1 MLPGCRAVFRRD
13 FLNGDGMFRSL
24 HMKLVL
30 ILVLLILSVMIVV
43 GTLLINRV
51 SSYFLDDFS
60 SQMEEVFTQRFLA
73 ELSSACEGEDASERL
88 REMIAAYSGPLGID
102 TNRDFY
108 ILSDNSGEY
117 LTGSNDQLGVNLEIT
132 PNIIRA
138 LNGEVGSSLSTSN
151 DYMDIAIPISGDAGS
166 YIVYI
171 KDNKSDLSELTWM
184 LFSITVQVVLFGL
197 LFSVLLSFL
206 LSKTMTTPIENITKS
221 ASRLASG
228 EFDSRIE
235 VHSDDEIGVLTQT
248 FNNMAQSLHDV
259 MQDMAAERNKLNT
272 LFLHMTD
279 GVAAFDASGRILHMN
294 PAAEKMLG
302 MTFSPELTFKEVFHD
317 VVHPTGS
324 DTVVVDYTVDDR
336 TYQVFLA
343 TLNTP
348 DEPQGVM
355 AVIHDVTEQ
364 HRLEMTRREF
374 VANVSHEL
382 RTPLTSIKSY
392 TETLLET
399 DDLPPELRSKFLT
412 VINNE
417 ADRMARI
424 VKDLLTLSRL
434 DNGRLDMKFTKF
446 PIDKL
451 MGSVYDAML
460 FEAKNH
466 KHILTLELDDPLPEI
481 EGDRDRIEQVV
492 VNIVANAV
500 KYTPDGGNIIM
511 AARNV
516 KDGVE
521 IAVTDN
527 GTGIPKEDLPRLFER
542 FYRVDKARSRERGG
556 TGLGLAIAQEIV
568 RYHNGTIRAESKLGV
583 GTCMTVFLPL
593 KQNMPVK

>member
-1 MLPGCRAVFRRD
+1 
-13 FLNGDGMFRSL
+13 
-24 HMKLVL
+24 MKLVL

-43 GTLLINRV
+43 GTLLLNRV

-60 SQMEEVFTQRFLA
+60 SQMEEVFTQRFLS
-73 ELSSACEGEDASERL
+73 ELSSACAEENAPDLL

-117 LTGSNDQLGVNLEIT
+117 LTGSNDQLGTNLEIT
-132 PNIIRA
+132 PNIIHA
-138 LNGEVGSSLSTSN
+138 LNGQIGSSLSSTN
-151 DYMDIAIPISGDAGS
+151 DYMDIAIPISGEAGS
-166 YIVYI
+166 YILYI

-206 LSKTMTTPIENITKS
+206 LSKTMTIPIENITKG
-221 ASRLASG
+221 ALRLASG
-228 EFDSRIE
+228 EFDSQIE

-248 FNNMAQSLHDV
+248 FNNMARSLHDA

-279 GVAAFDASGRILHMN
+279 GVAAFDASNHILHMN

-302 MTFSPELTFKEVFHD
+302 MTFSPDLTFEEVFHD
-317 VVHPTGS
+317 VKKPSGS
-324 DTVVVDYTVDDR
+324 DTVVVDYTVEDR

-343 TLNTP
+343 ALNTP

-364 HRLEMTRREF
+364 HRLELTRREF

-399 DDLPPELRSKFLT
+399 DDLPEDLRSKFLT

-434 DNGRLDMKFTKF
+434 DSGRLDMKFTTF
-446 PIDKL
+446 PLDKL

-466 KHILTLELDDPLPEI
+466 RHELTLELDDPLPKI

-500 KYTPDGGNIIM
+500 KYTPDGGNIVM

-521 IAVTDN
+521 ISVTDN
-527 GTGIPKEDLPRLFER
+527 GIGIPREDLPRLFER

-583 GTCMTVFLPL
+583 GTSMTVFLPL
-593 KQNMPVK
+593 KQKYLQGEQP

>member
-1 MLPGCRAVFRRD
+1 
-13 FLNGDGMFRSL
+13 MFRSL

-43 GTLLINRV
+43 GTLLLNRV

-60 SQMEEVFTQRFLA
+60 SQMEEVFTQRFLS
-73 ELSSACEGEDASERL
+73 ELSSACAEENAPDLL

-117 LTGSNDQLGVNLEIT
+117 LTGSNDQLGTNLEIT
-132 PNIIRA
+132 PNIIHA
-138 LNGEVGSSLSTSN
+138 LNGQIGSSLSSTN
-151 DYMDIAIPISGDAGS
+151 DYMDIAIPISGEAGS
-166 YIVYI
+166 YILYI

-206 LSKTMTTPIENITKS
+206 LSKTMTIPIENITKG
-221 ASRLASG
+221 ALRLASG
-228 EFDSRIE
+228 EFDSQIE

-248 FNNMAQSLHDV
+248 FNNMARSLHDA
-259 MQDMAAERNKLNT
+259 MQEMAAERNKLNT

-279 GVAAFDASGRILHMN
+279 GVAAFDASNHILHMN

-302 MTFSPELTFKEVFHD
+302 MTFSPDLTFEEVFHD
-317 VVHPTGS
+317 VKKPSGS
-324 DTVVVDYTVDDR
+324 DTVVVDYTVEDR

-343 TLNTP
+343 ALNTP

-364 HRLEMTRREF
+364 HRLELTRREF

-399 DDLPPELRSKFLT
+399 DDLPEDLRSKFLT

-434 DNGRLDMKFTKF
+434 DSGRLDMKFTTF
-446 PIDKL
+446 PLDKL

-466 KHILTLELDDPLPEI
+466 RHELTLELDDPLPKI

-500 KYTPDGGNIIM
+500 KYTPDGGNIVM

-521 IAVTDN
+521 ISVTDN
-527 GTGIPKEDLPRLFER
+527 GIGIPREDLPRLFER

-568 RYHNGTIRAESKLGV
+568 RYHNGTIRAESKLGA
-583 GTCMTVFLPL
+583 GTNMTVFLPL
-593 KQNMPVK
+593 KQKYLQGEQA

>member
-206 LSKTMTTPIENITKS
+206 LWCDI
-221 ASRLASG
+221 
-228 EFDSRIE
+228 
-235 VHSDDEIGVLTQT
+235 
-248 FNNMAQSLHDV
+248 
-259 MQDMAAERNKLNT
+259 
-272 LFLHMTD
+272 
-279 GVAAFDASGRILHMN
+279 
-294 PAAEKMLG
+294 
-302 MTFSPELTFKEVFHD
+302 
-317 VVHPTGS
+317 
-324 DTVVVDYTVDDR
+324 
-336 TYQVFLA
+336 
-343 TLNTP
+343 
-348 DEPQGVM
+348 
-355 AVIHDVTEQ
+355 
-364 HRLEMTRREF
+364 
-374 VANVSHEL
+374 
-382 RTPLTSIKSY
+382 
-392 TETLLET
+392 
-399 DDLPPELRSKFLT
+399 
-412 VINNE
+412 
-417 ADRMARI
+417 
-424 VKDLLTLSRL
+424 
-434 DNGRLDMKFTKF
+434 
-446 PIDKL
+446 
-451 MGSVYDAML
+451 
-460 FEAKNH
+460 
-466 KHILTLELDDPLPEI
+466 
-481 EGDRDRIEQVV
+481 
-492 VNIVANAV
+492 
-500 KYTPDGGNIIM
+500 
-511 AARNV
+511 
-516 KDGVE
+516 
-521 IAVTDN
+521 
-527 GTGIPKEDLPRLFER
+527 
-542 FYRVDKARSRERGG
+542 
-556 TGLGLAIAQEIV
+556 
-568 RYHNGTIRAESKLGV
+568 
-583 GTCMTVFLPL
+583 
-593 KQNMPVK
+593 

>member
-1 MLPGCRAVFRRD
+1 M
-13 FLNGDGMFRSL
+13 
-24 HMKLVL
+24 L
-30 ILVLLILSVMIVV
+30 ILVLLIFSVMIVV

-51 SSYFLDDFS
+51 SSYFLDEFS
-60 SQMEEVFTQRFLA
+60 TQMEEVFTQRFLA
-73 ELSSACEGEDASERL
+73 ELSSACADELAPDRL
-88 REMIAAYSGPLGID
+88 REMLDAYTGSLGID
-102 TNRDFY
+102 ANRDFY
-108 ILSDNSGEY
+108 VLSSNSGEY

-138 LNGEVGSSLSTSN
+138 LNGQVGSDLSSAN
-151 DYMDIAIPISGDAGS
+151 SYMDVAIPITGDAGT
-166 YIVYI
+166 YILYI
-171 KDNKSDLSELTWM
+171 KDNKSDLTELTWM
-184 LFSITVQVVLFGL
+184 LFSVTIQVVMFGL

-206 LSKTMTTPIENITKS
+206 LSKTMTTPIENITKG
-221 ASRLASG
+221 AARLASG

-248 FNNMAQSLHDV
+248 FNNMAQTLHDT
-259 MQDMAAERNKLNT
+259 MQDMEAERNKLNT

-279 GVAAFDASGRILHMN
+279 GVAAFDAEDRIMHMN
-294 PAAEKMLG
+294 PAAEEMLG
-302 MTFSPELTFKEVFHD
+302 IAFSEDLTYDEVLHD
-317 VVHPTGS
+317 VERPDGDGTIM
-324 DTVVVDYTVDDR
+324 VDYSVEDR
-336 TYQVFLA
+336 TYQLFLA
-343 TLNTP
+343 TLQTP
-348 DEPQGVM
+348 DEMQGVL

-392 TETLLET
+392 TETLMDNEN
-399 DDLPPELRSKFLT
+399 LPVEMRSKFLT

-417 ADRMARI
+417 SDRMARI

-434 DNGRLDMKFTKF
+434 DNGRLDMKMSLF
-446 PIDKL
+446 PIGKL
-451 MGSVYDAML
+451 MGSVYDAIL

-466 KHILTLELDDPLPEI
+466 NHQLTLELDDPLPEI
-481 EGDRDRIEQVV
+481 EADRDRIEQVV

-516 KDGVE
+516 EKGVE
-521 IAVTDN
+521 ISVTDN
-527 GTGIPKEDLPRLFER
+527 GAGIPKEDLPRLFER
-542 FYRVDKARSRERGG
+542 FYRVDKARSREKGG

-568 RYHNGTIRAESKLGV
+568 RFHSGTIRAESQLGV
-583 GTCMTVFLPL
+583 GTRMTVFLPARQD
-593 KQNMPVK
+593 KSVH